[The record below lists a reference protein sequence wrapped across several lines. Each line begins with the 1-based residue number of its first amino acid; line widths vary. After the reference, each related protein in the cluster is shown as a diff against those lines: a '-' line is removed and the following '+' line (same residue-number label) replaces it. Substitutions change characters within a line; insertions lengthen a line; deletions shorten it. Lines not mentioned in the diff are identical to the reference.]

1 MLKRLLSRGKATEDG
16 TASFEG
22 KIVLVTGAASGFG
35 RGIAMA
41 FARAGADLVLADI
54 NEEGLR
60 ETARIVE
67 DLGRKVLTKR
77 VDVSNRAEMEEFAG
91 EVLSEWGRVDVLVN
105 NAGVGVGGELVNIPL
120 DDIEWITGIN
130 LMGEVYGTRLFLP
143 QMIERGEGHVV
154 NIGSLSS
161 LVVLPLHIAYTT
173 AKFGVA
179 GFSEALWVEC
189 HRRGVGVTLVCPGAI
204 STDIVTNTRAHASN
218 SRQQKMTEKYESMLQ
233 EKGMH
238 PEKAGQLVLEAVARD
253 RFLLLIG
260 SEAYFLYYLR
270 RLFPNFVRRL
280 ASAATGLS
288 SGK

>member
-1 MLKRLLSRGKATEDG
+1 MFKGSKSRKDDPAL
-16 TASFEG
+16 FEG
-22 KIVLVTGAASGFG
+22 KITLVTGAASGFG
-35 RGIAMA
+35 RGIALA
-41 FARAGADLVLADI
+41 FARAGSDLVLADI

-60 ETARIVE
+60 ETARMVE
-67 DLGRKVLTKR
+67 DAGRKVLTRR
-77 VDVSNRAEMEEFAG
+77 VDVSDRTEMEKFTQ

-130 LMGEVYGTRLFLP
+130 LMGEIYGTRLFLP
-143 QMIERGEGHVV
+143 QMLERGEGHVV
-154 NIGSLSS
+154 NVGSLSS

-173 AKFGVA
+173 AKFGVG

-204 STDIVTNTRAHASN
+204 STNIVTNTRASASN
-218 SRQQKMTEKYESMLQ
+218 ERQRKFTERYENMLQ

-238 PEKAGQLVLEAVARD
+238 PEKAGQLVVEAVARD

-260 SEAYFLYYLR
+260 SEAYFMYYLR

-280 ASAATGLS
+280 VSAATGFAT
-288 SGK
+288 GK

>member
-1 MLKRLLSRGKATEDG
+1 MFKGSKSRKD
-16 TASFEG
+16 TAHFDG
-22 KIVLVTGAASGFG
+22 KIILVTGAASGFG
-35 RGIAMA
+35 RGIALA
-41 FARAGADLVLADI
+41 FARAGSDLVLADI

-60 ETARIVE
+60 ETARMVE
-67 DLGRKVLTKR
+67 DAGSKVLARR
-77 VDVSNRAEMEEFAG
+77 VDVSDRAEMEEFAE
-91 EVLSEWGRVDVLVN
+91 EVLSEWDRVDVLVN

-130 LMGEVYGTRLFLP
+130 LMGEIYGTRLFLP
-143 QMIERGEGHVV
+143 QMLERGEGHVV
-154 NIGSLSS
+154 NVGSLSS

-204 STDIVTNTRAHASN
+204 STNIVTNTRAFASN
-218 SRQQKMTEKYESMLQ
+218 KRQREMTERYEKMLQ

-238 PEKAGQLVLEAVARD
+238 PEKAGQLVVEAVARD

-260 SEAYFLYYLR
+260 GEAYFMYYLR
-270 RLFPNFVRRL
+270 RLFPNFARRL
-280 ASAATGLS
+280 VSAATGFAT
-288 SGK
+288 GK